1 VKKVL
6 TMKDRSDL
14 LTRAQVLLNTKPFSK
29 QTEAEFARTMQLVD
43 LIDDETRHERAQQT
57 VQQLRHEERDTRA
70 LRLEEEFRHFVHRPF
85 EKRTYQALE
94 TDLAPGTAVV
104 PQSQWLR
111 EYTARL
117 ISASGWLRAG
127 ATLHQT
133 GTNGVPYVSFF
144 STDTNSASIVA
155 ENSVLPEVNPTFTA
169 PTPAVKA
176 FATSVSVSNQL
187 KQDSQIGDLDSF
199 LQTVFSL
206 RVGKALNT
214 FATNDATNGLLAQLN
229 VGATTVSTTLPTLG
243 ELVDMQSRIDPA
255 YLEADSQPV
264 YMMSQSL
271 RNLLLKQTA
280 TSGNLQYPEIKKNQL
295 LGLPLVINVDMT
307 ANPGDV
313 AVVAGSV
320 KRAVLI
326 QSVSPVFI
334 RSVERLAEFN
344 QTLYGMVHRLGVK
357 LIDSAATTSLKL
369 A

>member
-1 VKKVL
+1 VL
-6 TMKDRSDL
+6 TTKDRSEL
-14 LTRAQVLLNTKPFSK
+14 LNKAQSLLNTKPFSK
-29 QTEAEFARTMQLVD
+29 QIEAEFSRTMQLVD
-43 LIDDETRHERAQQT
+43 VLDGDRKHERALET
-57 VQQLRHEERDTRA
+57 MNGIVREERDTRA

-94 TDLAPGTAVV
+94 TDLAPGSAVV

-117 ISASGWLRAG
+117 ISSSGWLRAG

-133 GTNGVPYVSFF
+133 GINGVPYTTFF
-144 STDTNSASIVA
+144 STDNNSASIIQ
-155 ENSVLPEVNPTFTA
+155 ENSVLPQVNPTFTA

-176 FATSVSVSNQL
+176 FATSLSVSNQL
-187 KQDSQIGDLDSF
+187 KQDSQIGDLDVF
-199 LQTVFSL
+199 LQSVFGL
-206 RVGKALNT
+206 RVSKGFNT
-214 FATNDATNGLLAQLN
+214 YATTDPTNGLLAQLTL
-229 VGATTVSTTLPTLG
+229 GAITVSTTLPTLG

-255 YLEADSQPV
+255 YFEADSQPV

-280 TSGNLQYPEIKKNQL
+280 TTSGNLQYPEIKKNQL
-295 LGLPLVINVDMT
+295 LGLPLVINVDMSG
-307 ANPGDV
+307 ASGDV
-313 AVVAGSV
+313 AVVCGSV
-320 KRAVLI
+320 KRAVLV
-326 QSVSPVFI
+326 QSVSPLFT

-357 LIDSAATTSLKL
+357 LIDSAAVTALKL